1 MPEQINGYEYEILE
15 TIECIKKGAK
25 ECPSM
30 PHEDT
35 LEVLRFMDG
44 FRHEWGVQYPEE
56 IERI

>member
-1 MPEQINGYEYEILE
+1 
-15 TIECIKKGAK
+15 
-25 ECPSM
+25 M